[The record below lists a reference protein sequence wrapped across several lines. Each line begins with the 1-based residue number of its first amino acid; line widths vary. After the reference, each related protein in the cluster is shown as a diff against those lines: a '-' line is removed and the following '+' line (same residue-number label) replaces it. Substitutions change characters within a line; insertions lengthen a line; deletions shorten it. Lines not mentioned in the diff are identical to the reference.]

1 MWRDSTNLLFGIMR
15 NLNTSESLDLLVPW
29 DSFSCLR
36 YRKSAFLFLSPFWG
50 ESSSGCC
57 AAGLDSSLFPPGSP
71 THSPLLS
78 LFHHTC
84 SFDILFWSSGLC
96 NMLFI
101 YFFFLCFFF
110 ILRSFSS
117 HYLNALNDSDQ
128 DGERSF
134 KWLDDAGWFVHCT
147 RWRERTTSSNA
158 LATSDGLHL
167 VASCC

>member
-101 YFFFLCFFF
+101 YIFFSYVSSSFYVRSPLIIWMLWTIQTKTGKGASNGWMMPDDLC
-110 ILRSFSS
+110 IV
-117 HYLNALNDSDQ
+117 
-128 DGERSF
+128 
-134 KWLDDAGWFVHCT
+134 LDEGRGQLVVMPLL
-147 RWRERTTSSNA
+147 
-158 LATSDGLHL
+158 LAM
-167 VASCC
+167 AST